1 MTQRSLDRSHLN
13 PNRLLLTRRGMD
25 WIDQFDY
32 DDRAAAR
39 RLISGLTLV
48 SSQEFEIGLKR
59 LIDDEIAHSGQPT
72 ALYAVRELDNRS
84 RSLFEQAR
92 NTSSTGRSNESK
104 SIDAVGPGSEIGSEG
119 RVAALIT
126 QISRSNNG
134 MCLSHP
140 NLDSMRQRKCRL
152 VLLVDDLL
160 GSGNRVRKF
169 FGSIWRDPTIRSWT
183 SLGLLK
189 FRVVVFASTVSG
201 WERIS
206 RLGRIDSMICDRPCP
221 TFRTLPWNRSSRDS
235 CVTLCK
241 RYGSKASG
249 PRYILGY
256 GNTMASLVFDHG
268 CPNNTP
274 SILWGQGVRGQS
286 WSPLFPNRAIEM
298 AEHSVF
304 PPEIVNREPAS
315 VLLDAGQTRL
325 AHRRFSGRS
334 DPGAI
339 VIVLLA
345 LIAKGYRRDE
355 ALTFATGLSNRELD
369 KQLRRCMECEWIT
382 TTRRMTPHGVAELRN
397 ARRAGQEATG
407 TPPIGD
413 DYYYP
418 QALRESTY
426 G

>member
-1 MTQRSLDRSHLN
+1 MKQRNFDRSHLN
-13 PNRLLLTRRGMD
+13 PNRLLMTRRGMD
-25 WIDQFDY
+25 WIDQFDP
-32 DDRAAAR
+32 DDRVTAR

-48 SSQEFEIGLKR
+48 SSNEFEIALKR
-59 LIDDEIAHSGQPT
+59 LIDAEIAHSIQPT
-72 ALYAVRELDNRS
+72 ALYAIREVNRS
-84 RSLFEQAR
+84 SSLFEQPNNRSIAR
-92 NTSSTGRSNESK
+92 SSGSESV
-104 SIDAVGPGSEIGSEG
+104 DAVGSGSEIGSEG

-126 QISRSNNG
+126 QMSRASNG

-140 NLDSMRQRKCRL
+140 SLETMRQRKCRL

-160 GSGNRVRKF
+160 GSGNRVKKF
-169 FGSIWRDPTIRSWT
+169 FRAIWLDPTIRSWT
-183 SLGLLK
+183 SLGLLR

-201 WERIS
+201 RDRIAQS
-206 RLGRIDSMICDRPCP
+206 GRIDSVICDRSCP
-221 TFRTLPWNRSSRDS
+221 TFRTLPWNRSSRNS

-249 PRYILGY
+249 PRWILGY
-256 GNTMASLVFDHG
+256 ENTMASLIFDHG

-274 SILWGQGVRGQS
+274 SILWARGFSGQS
-286 WSPLFPNRAIEM
+286 WSPLFPNRGIET

-304 PPEIVNREPAS
+304 PPEIANREPSS

-325 AHRRFSGRS
+325 AQRRFRGGS
-334 DPGAI
+334 DPGTI
-339 VIVLLA
+339 VIILLA

-369 KQLRRCMECEWIT
+369 EQLQRCMECEWIT
-382 TTRRMTPHGVAELRN
+382 PTRRMTPHGVAELRN
-397 ARRAGQEATG
+397 ARRAVQKATE